1 MSAPL
6 NIDMNAV
13 TRLTKAGRL
22 LEATT
27 LLQRAL
33 SGSRNRGRPLDISD
47 AADQT
52 GGSDDPPMI
61 DMAPPSVPGAPW
73 ASSGSTPPASQHSA
87 QSSLIPPT
95 PSFMRSPLDRGGRP
109 STWSERLPAGLASA
123 RDTLP
128 KGARFE
134 VHGVSNKAGSMRY
147 KVYVPSA
154 YVGRPLPLVVMLHGC
169 TQTPDDFA
177 AGTQMN
183 EVAEEF
189 LCLVAYPEQ
198 TKAANAS
205 KCWNWFRPGDQLR
218 DRGEPSL
225 IADVTRQV
233 MRDYAVDPDR
243 VFIAGLS
250 AGGAAAAIMGHE
262 YPDLYKAI
270 CVHSGLACGSAK
282 DVSSAFAA
290 MRTGGSKKANRH
302 SSSKSPVPAIVF
314 HGSADNTVNPSNA
327 DQVVHQSRSDV
338 STSAVKSSGRS
349 AGGVDFTRT
358 VEKDEAGKVI
368 AEQWILH
375 GAGHA
380 WSGGSKIGSYTDPRG
395 PDASR
400 EMMRFFVEVTGA
412 QSPV

>member
-33 SGSRNRGRPLDISD
+33 SGSRDRARPSDIGDSMG
-47 AADQT
+47 QT

-61 DMAPPSVPGAPW
+61 DMTPPSVPGAPW
-73 ASSGSTPPASQHSA
+73 ASPDSPPASQHSA
-87 QSSLIPPT
+87 QSSLAPPT
-95 PSFMRSPLDRGGRP
+95 PSFMRSLLDRGGRP
-109 STWSERLPAGLASA
+109 STWSEGLPVGVASA
-123 RDTLP
+123 QNPLP
-128 KGARFE
+128 KGACFD
-134 VHGVSNKAGSMRY
+134 VHSVSNKAGSMRY

-154 YVGRPLPLVVMLHGC
+154 YAGRPLPLVVMLHGC

-183 EVAEEF
+183 EIAEK
-189 LCLVAYPEQ
+189 LMYLVAYPEQ
-198 TKAANAS
+198 TKGANAS
-205 KCWNWFRPGDQLR
+205 KCWNWFRPGDQRR

-233 MRDYAVDPDR
+233 MRDYAVDPER
-243 VFIAGLS
+243 VFVAGLS

-290 MRTGGSKKANRH
+290 MRTGGSKTANGH

-314 HGSADNTVNPSNA
+314 HGSADKTVNPCNA
-327 DQVVHQSRSDV
+327 DQVVHQSKSDA
-338 STSAVKSSGRS
+338 STSTVKIRGRS
-349 AGGVDFTRT
+349 TGGIDYTRA
-358 VEKDEAGKVI
+358 VERDEAGKVI

-380 WSGGSKIGSYTDPRG
+380 WSGGSKKGSYTDPRG

-400 EMMRFFVEVTGA
+400 EMMRFFAEVTRA
-412 QSPV
+412 ESPV

>member
-22 LEATT
+22 MKATT

-33 SGSRNRGRPLDISD
+33 SGSRGRGRPSDISD
-47 AADQT
+47 ST
-52 GGSDDPPMI
+52 GQSGSDDPPMI
-61 DMAPPSVPGAPW
+61 DMTRPSVLGDSW
-73 ASSGSTPPASQHSA
+73 ASPGSTPPASQHSA
-87 QSSLIPPT
+87 QSSLAPPM
-95 PSFMRSPLDRGGRP
+95 PSFMRSLQDRGGRP
-109 STWSERLPAGLASA
+109 STWSERLSAGVASA
-123 RDTLP
+123 RDPLP
-128 KGARFE
+128 KGARFD
-134 VHGVSNKAGSMRY
+134 VHAVSNKAGSIHY

-154 YVGRPLPLVVMLHGC
+154 YAGRPLPLVVMLHGC

-183 EVAEEF
+183 EVAEEL
-189 LCLVAYPEQ
+189 LCLVVYPEQ

-205 KCWNWFRPGDQLR
+205 KCWNWFRPGDQRR

-233 MRDYAVDPDR
+233 VRDYAVDPER

-290 MRTGGSKKANRH
+290 MRTGGSKKANGH
-302 SSSKSPVPAIVF
+302 SSSKSLVPAIVF
-314 HGSADNTVNPSNA
+314 HGSADNIVNPSNA
-327 DQVVHQSRSDV
+327 DQVVHQSKSDA
-338 STSAVKSSGRS
+338 STSAVKIRGRS
-349 AGGVDFTRT
+349 TGGIDFTRT
-358 VEKDEAGKVI
+358 VETNEAGNI
-368 AEQWILH
+368 ISEQWILH

-380 WSGGSKIGSYTDPRG
+380 WSGGSKKGSYTDPRG

-400 EMMRFFVEVTGA
+400 EMMRFFAEVTRA
-412 QSPV
+412 QPSV